1 MSALRIQAREFV
13 RDVKS
18 AMDDDGLM
26 TKYGLSPEQLQR
38 VFKQFIDMDLLS
50 QDQIT
55 VRAQLS
61 ESTITRAFLDVQ
73 KDSKEIR

>member
-26 TKYGLSPEQLQR
+26 MKYGLSPEQLQR
-38 VFKQFIDMDLLS
+38 VFKQFIDMDLLPQPPLPDDS
-50 QDQIT
+50 AGCI
-55 VRAQLS
+55 
-61 ESTITRAFLDVQ
+61 Q
-73 KDSKEIR
+73 KAS